1 MTNAKFPPNQMLK
14 SSHMYVKDDKRRAN
28 ARVLVCAVGAIGAQ
42 SAT

>member
-14 SSHMYVKDDKRRAN
+14 SSYVKDDKRRAN